1 MLTSKALIKCLA
13 IGMSDNGKNMKRLL
27 TLIVFVFMSPS
38 QAQEIT
44 INKGIYAS
52 YYHMAYQLDPE
63 TYTVNAGEN
72 FDKSGRFEVLVPK
85 ELFPVPA
92 PYCPQ
97 DIMIRMPL
105 SNNNIE
111 SKKLYDLLM
120 KGNAKIDVVV
130 ELNPHFIG
138 ISTDPREL
146 ELLFCDVFF
155 RHKLGDYHGEI

>member
-1 MLTSKALIKCLA
+1 MKHLLA
-13 IGMSDNGKNMKRLL
+13 
-27 TLIVFVFMSPS
+27 LIVFVFMSPS

-63 TYTVNAGEN
+63 TYTVNTGEN
-72 FDKSGRFEVLVPK
+72 FNGSGQFEVLVPK

-92 PYCPQ
+92 PFCPQ
-97 DIMIRMPL
+97 DVMIRMPL

-111 SKKLYDLLM
+111 SKKLYELLI

-155 RHKLGDYHGEI
+155 RHKHGDYHGEI